1 MKRQF
6 IPDRE
11 IVLSK
16 DTDLLN
22 TSTYADNLTNLIQQA
37 PKEQVFTI
45 GLFGSWGSGKS
56 SIIETSK
63 KSLTC
68 SEDVKVKFITY
79 DAWKYAN
86 DSFRRMF
93 LLRIQQELK
102 QGQTEVM
109 QRFYQSESAETEPK
123 TYVSTNYLGIL
134 CLALLALLIII
145 NCLPIS
151 FEMKVPIFT
160 GLSLL
165 GVLIT
170 IFGGI
175 FQKLKIQINKPIVF
189 APEQF
194 EGCFRDMISK
204 ALKKRN
210 IVNNTYTKI
219 VDYVEVGECS
229 ITNLDQLVLVIDN
242 IDRCSSSQAYNLLT
256 DIKTFLCDEK
266 FNLVFVIPVD
276 DEALRKHIL
285 NFTHSENTDECARDK
300 EEFLRKFFNV
310 TLRIKPHQPT
320 EMYEFAQKL
329 NTKYALGF
337 SSATINI
344 ASKEYAKNP
353 RRVIQLFNN
362 LSAELA
368 NYDDVFAS
376 KYEALI
382 CKILIIR
389 EEYNDFYQKLLKDYT
404 LLSKTD
410 FSDKE
415 LNHELIRLLSDTRS
429 YTSNYD
435 GHVLSR
441 ILTNSD
447 IQFADI
453 PANIR
458 HFIDAHNAVDITAEL
473 SEWLKTD
480 VSNTEQ
486 FVGYCLYNIEK
497 AIKRQLWDSEFKAYC
512 EFIAEVNSTIKFT
525 KEQNIRFAE
534 KFKPYIEELIPTFSK
549 PTQIVTYAKY
559 LQAQRLSFL
568 LEYVVS
574 YLKTNNDKTNEIW
587 TKYLHECIRQ
597 CNGTTLAD
605 LGDIFTSE
613 YKKGKYDVTTLDKKQ
628 LNALIKEDLL
638 LFLVERWNAIE
649 ESKHIT
655 DFIYIA
661 PNITIGET
669 VCLKVYE
676 KIYSIFGDLRGTT
689 KDYILSRIAVVNS
702 ITENLHINKRHEP
715 VLKLYE
721 LITGQRTIANT
732 NNSYYRQ
739 PDKQVRL
746 LEECVNVDEIN
757 VLARFIATAYKVTQG
772 RINGA
777 DELEILRA
785 KDETVTLSN
794 ILWLKN
800 TCGYPL
806 YRLASHLINYSQ
818 YDNDELMNIYQAHFL
833 EQYNDA
839 PILKE
844 EELNTKLDDMLQFA
858 ISNKDDKMFNWL
870 SNVSSKSNRI
880 KTILIPIISARPI
893 GEIQSLPTELMDL
906 AIDSVN
912 QDNIDSYKQY
922 TDFLRCL
929 AAKGSI
935 QQKQSLVTL
944 IVRMLD
950 EKKEDIQ
957 KIVSII
963 MSYKQL
969 DKNQCDRIVSTLKCI
984 VDGDDN
990 DLSIQLCNE
999 AIEHLYS
1006 LNKTSKRKRKS
1017 A

>member
-22 TSTYADNLTNLIQQA
+22 TSIYANNLVCLIKSA
-37 PKEQVFTI
+37 PQGQVFNI

-56 SIIETSK
+56 SIIATAKEQLTSSK
-63 KSLTC
+63 DS
-68 SEDVKVKFITY
+68 KVKFITY

-93 LLRIQQELK
+93 LFEVQKELGFK
-102 QGQTEVM
+102 RTPLMEK
-109 QRFYQSESAETEPK
+109 FYQNSNQDVDVKNQISPLKVFLIATAIVIGVLL
-123 TYVSTNYLGIL
+123 VSLLNIKIEYKISIYSLVALFSVLMGIL
-134 CLALLALLIII
+134 TGCFNQLKVA
-145 NCLPIS
+145 IS
-151 FEMKVPIFT
+151 
-160 GLSLL
+160 
-165 GVLIT
+165 
-170 IFGGI
+170 
-175 FQKLKIQINKPIVF
+175 KPFMF

-194 EGCFRDMISK
+194 EQCFQEMMEE
-204 ALKKRN
+204 ALKPN
-210 IVNNTYTKI
+210 IIQRAFQFITRTPDCISHKQI
-219 VDYVEVGECS
+219 V
-229 ITNLDQLVLVIDN
+229 IVIDN
-242 IDRCSSSQAYNLLT
+242 IDRCNSEQSYNLLT
-256 DIKTFLCDEK
+256 DIKTFLCDER
-266 FNLVFVIPVD
+266 FNIVFVIPVD

-285 NFTHSENTDECARDK
+285 NTSHNNNTDECARDK

-329 NTKYALGF
+329 NTKYALDF
-337 SSATINI
+337 NSATINI

-368 NYDDVFAS
+368 NYDDEFAS
-376 KYEALI
+376 KYETLI

-389 EEYNDFYQKLLKDYT
+389 EEYNDFYQELLKDYT

-410 FSDKE
+410 FSDKK
-415 LNHELIRLLSDTRS
+415 LNPELIRLLSDTRS

-447 IQFADI
+447 VQFANI
-453 PANIR
+453 PANIK
-458 HFIDAHNAVDITAEL
+458 HFIDAHNAVDITEEL

-480 VSNTEQ
+480 VSNAEQ

-512 EFIAEVNSTIKFT
+512 EFIAEVNSTIKLT

-574 YLKTNNDKTNEIW
+574 YLKTNKDKTNEIW

-638 LFLVERWNAIE
+638 LFLVERWNGIE

-661 PNITIGET
+661 QNITIGET

-689 KDYILSRIAVVNS
+689 KDSILSRIAVVNS

-721 LITGQRTIANT
+721 LITGQRTVSNT
-732 NNSYYRQ
+732 SNSYYRQ
-739 PDKQVRL
+739 QDKLVRL
-746 LEECVNVDEIN
+746 LDECVDIGDIDIM
-757 VLARFIATAYKVTQG
+757 ARFIVTTYKVTQG

-800 TCGYPL
+800 TYGYPL
-806 YRLASHLINYSQ
+806 YRLASHVIKYSL
-818 YDNDELMNIYQAHFL
+818 YDNDELMAVYRSHFL
-833 EQYNDA
+833 DQYNDA

-844 EELNTKLDDMLQFA
+844 EELKIKLGDMLQYA
-858 ISNKDDKMFNWL
+858 IQTKSDRMFNWL
-870 SNVSSKSNRI
+870 SDISSKDNRI
-880 KTILIPIISARPI
+880 KTILVPIISDRPI
-893 GEIQSLPTELMDL
+893 GEIQSLPKGLMDL
-906 AIDSVN
+906 AINSVDQN
-912 QDNIDSYKQY
+912 NIDSYRKY

-929 AAKGSI
+929 AANGSMA
-935 QQKQSLVTL
+935 QKQFLAKL
-944 IVRMLD
+944 IVKMLND
-950 EKKEDIQ
+950 KDDIQ
-957 KIVSII
+957 KVVSII
-963 MSYKQL
+963 KSYKQL
-969 DKNQCDRIVSTLKCI
+969 TKTYCDLIESTLRCI
-984 VDGDDN
+984 LDDTS
-990 DLSIQLCNE
+990 DSSTIQLCND
-999 AIEHLYS
+999 AIEHLSS
-1006 LNKTSKRKRKS
+1006 LNQTSKRKLKS

>member
-1 MKRQF
+1 M
-6 IPDRE
+6 
-11 IVLSK
+11 
-16 DTDLLN
+16 
-22 TSTYADNLTNLIQQA
+22 
-37 PKEQVFTI
+37 
-45 GLFGSWGSGKS
+45 
-56 SIIETSK
+56 
-63 KSLTC
+63 
-68 SEDVKVKFITY
+68 
-79 DAWKYAN
+79 
-86 DSFRRMF
+86 
-93 LLRIQQELK
+93 
-102 QGQTEVM
+102 
-109 QRFYQSESAETEPK
+109 
-123 TYVSTNYLGIL
+123 
-134 CLALLALLIII
+134 
-145 NCLPIS
+145 
-151 FEMKVPIFT
+151 
-160 GLSLL
+160 
-165 GVLIT
+165 
-170 IFGGI
+170 
-175 FQKLKIQINKPIVF
+175 
-189 APEQF
+189 
-194 EGCFRDMISK
+194 
-204 ALKKRN
+204 
-210 IVNNTYTKI
+210 
-219 VDYVEVGECS
+219 
-229 ITNLDQLVLVIDN
+229 
-242 IDRCSSSQAYNLLT
+242 
-256 DIKTFLCDEK
+256 
-266 FNLVFVIPVD
+266 
-276 DEALRKHIL
+276 
-285 NFTHSENTDECARDK
+285 
-300 EEFLRKFFNV
+300 
-310 TLRIKPHQPT
+310 
-320 EMYEFAQKL
+320 
-329 NTKYALGF
+329 
-337 SSATINI
+337 
-344 ASKEYAKNP
+344 
-353 RRVIQLFNN
+353 
-362 LSAELA
+362 
-368 NYDDVFAS
+368 
-376 KYEALI
+376 
-382 CKILIIR
+382 
-389 EEYNDFYQKLLKDYT
+389 
-404 LLSKTD
+404 
-410 FSDKE
+410 
-415 LNHELIRLLSDTRS
+415 
-429 YTSNYD
+429 
-435 GHVLSR
+435 
-441 ILTNSD
+441 
-447 IQFADI
+447 
-453 PANIR
+453 
-458 HFIDAHNAVDITAEL
+458 
-473 SEWLKTD
+473 
-480 VSNTEQ
+480 
-486 FVGYCLYNIEK
+486 
-497 AIKRQLWDSEFKAYC
+497 
-512 EFIAEVNSTIKFT
+512 
-525 KEQNIRFAE
+525 
-534 KFKPYIEELIPTFSK
+534 
-549 PTQIVTYAKY
+549 
-559 LQAQRLSFL
+559 
-568 LEYVVS
+568 
-574 YLKTNNDKTNEIW
+574 
-587 TKYLHECIRQ
+587 
-597 CNGTTLAD
+597 
-605 LGDIFTSE
+605 GDIFTSE

-655 DFIYIA
+655 DFIYITQ
-661 PNITIGET
+661 NITIGET

-689 KDYILSRIAVVNS
+689 KDSILSRIAVVIS
-702 ITENLHINKRHEP
+702 ITENLHINKRHET

>member
-22 TSTYADNLTNLIQQA
+22 TSIYANNLVDLIKSA
-37 PKEQVFTI
+37 PQGQVFNI

-56 SIIETSK
+56 SIIATAKEQLISSK
-63 KSLTC
+63 DL
-68 SEDVKVKFITY
+68 KVKFVTY

-93 LLRIQQELK
+93 LFEVQKELGFK
-102 QGQTEVM
+102 RTPLMEK
-109 QRFYQSESAETEPK
+109 FYQNSNQDVDVKNQISPLKVWLMVAISIIVLLV
-123 TYVSTNYLGIL
+123 VSLLNIEIEYKISIYSIFALLSVLIGIL
-134 CLALLALLIII
+134 TGCFNQLKVA
-145 NCLPIS
+145 IS
-151 FEMKVPIFT
+151 
-160 GLSLL
+160 
-165 GVLIT
+165 
-170 IFGGI
+170 
-175 FQKLKIQINKPIVF
+175 KPFMF

-194 EGCFRDMISK
+194 EQCFQEMMEE
-204 ALKKRN
+204 ALKPNIIQRAFQFITRN
-210 IVNNTYTKI
+210 PDCISHKKI
-219 VDYVEVGECS
+219 V
-229 ITNLDQLVLVIDN
+229 IVIDN
-242 IDRCSSSQAYNLLT
+242 IDRCNSEQSYNLLT
-256 DIKTFLCDEK
+256 DIKTFLCDER
-266 FNLVFVIPVD
+266 FNIVFVIPVD

-285 NFTHSENTDECARDK
+285 NTSHNNSTDECARDK

-337 SSATINI
+337 NSATINI

-368 NYDDVFAS
+368 NYDDAFAS
-376 KYEALI
+376 KYETLI
-382 CKILIIR
+382 CKMLIIR

-415 LNHELIRLLSDTRS
+415 LNHELIRLLSDIRS

-497 AIKRQLWDSEFKAYC
+497 TIKRQLWDSEFKAYC

-525 KEQNIRFAE
+525 KEQNIRLSE
-534 KFKPYIEELIPTFSK
+534 KIKPYIEKLIPTFSN
-549 PTQIVTYAKY
+549 PTQIVAYANY
-559 LQAQRLSFL
+559 LQTQQLPYL
-568 LEYVVS
+568 LGLIVS
-574 YLKTNNDKTNEIW
+574 YLKNNKEKTDDVW
-587 TKYLHECIRQ
+587 AKYFRECVNQ
-597 CNGTTLAD
+597 CNKMTLSE
-605 LGDIFTSE
+605 LGDIFTNE
-613 YKKGKYDVTTLDKKQ
+613 YKKNKFDITALNTNQ
-628 LNALIKEDLL
+628 LIALIKDDLL
-638 LFLVERWNAIE
+638 IYIVERWSAID

-661 PNITIGET
+661 QNITIGEA
-669 VCLKVYE
+669 VCIKVYE
-676 KIYSIFGDLRGTT
+676 KISSILGDLRGAS
-689 KDYILSRIAVVNS
+689 KDDLLKKIA
-702 ITENLHINKRHEP
+702 IINKIAEP
-715 VLKLYE
+715 MIVSGVFEPIVSLYN
-721 LITGQRTIANT
+721 LITGTRAMTNT
-732 NNSYYRQ
+732 SASPYNRQ
-739 PDKQVRL
+739 TAKQVRL
-746 LEECVNVDEIN
+746 LDECVNIDEIN
-757 VLARFIATAYKVTQG
+757 VLARFITTTYKVTQG

-777 DELEILRA
+777 DELEILRT
-785 KDETVTLSN
+785 KDESVILSN

-800 TCGYPL
+800 TYGYPL
-806 YRLASHLINYSQ
+806 YRLASHVIKYSL
-818 YDNDELMNIYQAHFL
+818 YDNDELMAVYRSHFL
-833 EQYNDA
+833 DQYNDA

-844 EELNTKLDDMLQFA
+844 EELKIKLGDMLQYA
-858 ISNKDDKMFNWL
+858 IQTKSDRMFNWL
-870 SNVSSKSNRI
+870 SDISSKDNRI
-880 KTILIPIISARPI
+880 KTILVPIISDRPI
-893 GEIQSLPTELMDL
+893 GEIQSLPKDLMDL
-906 AIDSVN
+906 AINSVDQN
-912 QDNIDSYKQY
+912 NIESYRKY

-929 AAKGSI
+929 ATSGSTA
-935 QQKQSLVTL
+935 QKQYLVKL
-944 IVRMLD
+944 IVKMLD
-950 EKKEDIQ
+950 EKDDIQ
-957 KIVSII
+957 KVILII
-963 MSYKQL
+963 KSYKQL
-969 DKNQCDRIVSTLKCI
+969 AKPYCDRIESTLRCI
-984 VDGDDN
+984 LDDTS
-990 DLSIQLCNE
+990 DSSTIQLCND
-999 AIEHLYS
+999 AIEHLSS
-1006 LNKTSKRKRKS
+1006 LNQTSKRKRKS

>member
-16 DTDLLN
+16 DKDLLN
-22 TSTYADNLTNLIQQA
+22 TSIYANNLVDLIKSA
-37 PKEQVFTI
+37 PQGQVFNI

-56 SIIETSK
+56 SIIATAKEQLTSSK
-63 KSLTC
+63 DSQ
-68 SEDVKVKFITY
+68 VKFITY

-93 LLRIQQELK
+93 LFEVQKELGFK
-102 QGQTEVM
+102 RTPLMEK
-109 QRFYQSESAETEPK
+109 FYQNSNQDVDVKNQISPLKVFLIASAIVIGVLL
-123 TYVSTNYLGIL
+123 VSLLNIKIEYKISIYSLVALFSVLMGIL
-134 CLALLALLIII
+134 TGCFNQLKVA
-145 NCLPIS
+145 IS
-151 FEMKVPIFT
+151 
-160 GLSLL
+160 
-165 GVLIT
+165 
-170 IFGGI
+170 
-175 FQKLKIQINKPIVF
+175 KPFMF

-194 EGCFRDMISK
+194 EQCFQEMMEE
-204 ALKKRN
+204 ALKPN
-210 IVNNTYTKI
+210 IIQRAFQFITRTPDCISHKQI
-219 VDYVEVGECS
+219 V
-229 ITNLDQLVLVIDN
+229 IVIDN
-242 IDRCSSSQAYNLLT
+242 IDRCNSEQSYNLLT
-256 DIKTFLCDEK
+256 DIKTFLCDER
-266 FNLVFVIPVD
+266 FNIVFVIPVD

-285 NFTHSENTDECARDK
+285 HTSHNNNTDECARDK

-329 NTKYALGF
+329 NTKYALDF
-337 SSATINI
+337 NSATINI

-368 NYDDVFAS
+368 NYDDEFAS
-376 KYEALI
+376 KYETLI

-389 EEYNDFYQKLLKDYT
+389 EEYNDFYQELLKDYT

-410 FSDKE
+410 FSDKKRDP
-415 LNHELIRLLSDTRS
+415 ELIRLLSDTRS

-480 VSNTEQ
+480 VSNIEQ

-512 EFIAEVNSTIKFT
+512 EFIAEINSTIRFT
-525 KEQNIRFAE
+525 KEQDIRFAE
-534 KFKPYIEELIPTFSK
+534 KFKPYIEKLIPTFSN
-549 PTQIVTYAKY
+549 PAQIVAYANY
-559 LQAQRLSFL
+559 LQTQQLPYL
-568 LEYVVS
+568 LGLIVS
-574 YLKTNNDKTNEIW
+574 YLNNNKEKTDDVW
-587 TKYLHECIRQ
+587 AKYFRECVNQ
-597 CNGTTLAD
+597 CNKMTLSE
-605 LGDIFTSE
+605 LGDIFTNE
-613 YKKGKYDVTTLDKKQ
+613 YKKNKFDITALNTNQ
-628 LNALIKEDLL
+628 LIALIKDDLL
-638 LFLVERWNAIE
+638 IYIVERWNAID

-661 PNITIGET
+661 QNITIGEA
-669 VCLKVYE
+669 VCIKAYE
-676 KIYSIFGDLRGTT
+676 KMLSILGDLRGNA
-689 KDYILSRIAVVNS
+689 KDDLLCKIAIINK
-702 ITENLHINKRHEP
+702 ITEPMIVSGASEP
-715 VLKLYE
+715 VKSLYN
-721 LITGQRTIANT
+721 LITGLRAMTNTSANPY
-732 NNSYYRQ
+732 NRQ
-739 PDKQVRL
+739 TTKQVRL

>member
-16 DTDLLN
+16 DADLLN
-22 TSTYADNLTNLIQQA
+22 TSIYANNLVDLIKSA
-37 PKEQVFTI
+37 PQGQVFNI

-56 SIIETSK
+56 SIIATAKEQLTSSK
-63 KSLTC
+63 DSQ
-68 SEDVKVKFITY
+68 VKFITY

-93 LLRIQQELK
+93 LFEVQKELGFK
-102 QGQTEVM
+102 RTPLMEK
-109 QRFYQSESAETEPK
+109 FYQNSNQDVDVKNQISPLKVWLMVA
-123 TYVSTNYLGIL
+123 VSIVVVLVVSLLNIEIEYKISIYS
-134 CLALLALLIII
+134 LLALL
-145 NCLPIS
+145 S
-151 FEMKVPIFT
+151 
-160 GLSLL
+160 
-165 GVLIT
+165 VLI
-170 IFGGI
+170 GI
-175 FQKLKIQINKPIVF
+175 LTGCFNQLKVAISKPFMF

-194 EGCFRDMISK
+194 EQCFQEMMEE
-204 ALKKRN
+204 ALKPNIIQRAFQFITRN
-210 IVNNTYTKI
+210 PNCISHKQIVI
-219 VDYVEVGECS
+219 
-229 ITNLDQLVLVIDN
+229 VIDN
-242 IDRCSSSQAYNLLT
+242 IDRCNNEQSYNLLT
-256 DIKTFLCDEK
+256 DIKTFLCDER
-266 FNLVFVIPVD
+266 FNIVFVIPVD

-285 NFTHSENTDECARDK
+285 NTSHNNSIDECARDK

-329 NTKYALGF
+329 NTKYSLGF
-337 SSATINI
+337 NSATINI

-368 NYDDVFAS
+368 NYDDAFAS
-376 KYEALI
+376 KYETLI

-389 EEYNDFYQKLLKDYT
+389 EEYNDFYQELLKDYT

-410 FSDKE
+410 ISDKK
-415 LNHELIRLLSDTRS
+415 LNPELIRLLSDTRS

-512 EFIAEVNSTIKFT
+512 EFIAEINSTIRFT
-525 KEQNIRFAE
+525 KEQDIRFAE
-534 KFKPYIEELIPTFSK
+534 KFKPYIEKLIPTFSN
-549 PTQIVTYAKY
+549 PAQIVAYANY
-559 LQAQRLSFL
+559 LQTQQLPYL
-568 LEYVVS
+568 LGLIVS
-574 YLKTNNDKTNEIW
+574 YLKNNKEKTDDVW
-587 TKYLHECIRQ
+587 AKYFRECVNQ
-597 CNGTTLAD
+597 CNKMTLSE
-605 LGDIFTSE
+605 LGDIFTNE
-613 YKKGKYDVTTLDKKQ
+613 YKKNKFDITALNTNQ
-628 LNALIKEDLL
+628 LIALIKDDLL
-638 LFLVERWNAIE
+638 IYIVERWSAID

-661 PNITIGET
+661 QNITIGEA
-669 VCLKVYE
+669 VCIKAYE
-676 KIYSIFGDLRGTT
+676 KMLSILGDLRGNA
-689 KDYILSRIAVVNS
+689 KDDLLCKIAIINK
-702 ITENLHINKRHEP
+702 ITEPMIVSGAFEP
-715 VLKLYE
+715 VKSLYN
-721 LITGQRTIANT
+721 LITGLRAMTNTSANPY
-732 NNSYYRQ
+732 NRQ
-739 PDKQVRL
+739 ATKQVRL

-844 EELNTKLDDMLQFA
+844 EELKIKLDDMLQFA

>member
-1 MKRQF
+1 MIVSLFLLWMMEEALKPNIIQRAFQF
-6 IPDRE
+6 ITRNPDCISHKQ
-11 IVLSK
+11 IV
-16 DTDLLN
+16 
-22 TSTYADNLTNLIQQA
+22 I
-37 PKEQVFTI
+37 
-45 GLFGSWGSGKS
+45 
-56 SIIETSK
+56 
-63 KSLTC
+63 
-68 SEDVKVKFITY
+68 
-79 DAWKYAN
+79 
-86 DSFRRMF
+86 
-93 LLRIQQELK
+93 
-102 QGQTEVM
+102 
-109 QRFYQSESAETEPK
+109 
-123 TYVSTNYLGIL
+123 
-134 CLALLALLIII
+134 
-145 NCLPIS
+145 
-151 FEMKVPIFT
+151 
-160 GLSLL
+160 
-165 GVLIT
+165 
-170 IFGGI
+170 
-175 FQKLKIQINKPIVF
+175 
-189 APEQF
+189 
-194 EGCFRDMISK
+194 
-204 ALKKRN
+204 
-210 IVNNTYTKI
+210 
-219 VDYVEVGECS
+219 
-229 ITNLDQLVLVIDN
+229 VIDN
-242 IDRCSSSQAYNLLT
+242 IDRCNSEQSYNLLT
-256 DIKTFLCDEK
+256 DIKTFLCDER
-266 FNLVFVIPVD
+266 FNIVFVIPVD

-285 NFTHSENTDECARDK
+285 HTSHNNNTDECARDK

-329 NTKYALGF
+329 NTKYALDF
-337 SSATINI
+337 NSATINI

-368 NYDDVFAS
+368 NYDDEFAS
-376 KYEALI
+376 EYETLI

-389 EEYNDFYQKLLKDYT
+389 EEYNDFYQELLKDYT

-410 FSDKE
+410 FSDKKRDP
-415 LNHELIRLLSDTRS
+415 ELIRLLSDTRS

-435 GHVLSR
+435 GHILSR

-486 FVGYCLYNIEK
+486 FVGCCLYNIEK

-574 YLKTNNDKTNEIW
+574 YLKTNKDKTNEIW

-661 PNITIGET
+661 QNITIGET

-689 KDYILSRIAVVNS
+689 KDSILSRIAVVNS

-746 LEECVNVDEIN
+746 LDECVDVGDIDIM
-757 VLARFIATAYKVTQG
+757 ARFITIIYKVTQG

-870 SNVSSKSNRI
+870 NDISSRDNRI

-893 GEIQSLPTELMDL
+893 GEIQSLPKDLMDL
-906 AIDSVN
+906 AINSVDEN
-912 QDNIDSYKQY
+912 NIESYKKF

-929 AAKGSI
+929 AASGSTA
-935 QQKQSLVTL
+935 QKQYLAKL
-944 IVRMLD
+944 IVKMLYD
-950 EKKEDIQ
+950 KDDIQ
-957 KIVSII
+957 KVASII
-963 MSYKQL
+963 KSYKQL
-969 DKNQCDRIVSTLKCI
+969 TKTYCDLIESTLRCI
-984 VDGDDN
+984 IDDTS
-990 DLSIQLCNE
+990 DSSTIQLCND
-999 AIEHLYS
+999 AIEHLSS
-1006 LNKTSKRKRKS
+1006 LNQTSKRKRKS

>member
-1 MKRQF
+1 M
-6 IPDRE
+6 
-11 IVLSK
+11 
-16 DTDLLN
+16 
-22 TSTYADNLTNLIQQA
+22 
-37 PKEQVFTI
+37 
-45 GLFGSWGSGKS
+45 
-56 SIIETSK
+56 
-63 KSLTC
+63 
-68 SEDVKVKFITY
+68 
-79 DAWKYAN
+79 
-86 DSFRRMF
+86 
-93 LLRIQQELK
+93 
-102 QGQTEVM
+102 
-109 QRFYQSESAETEPK
+109 
-123 TYVSTNYLGIL
+123 
-134 CLALLALLIII
+134 LALLIFI

-219 VDYVEVGECS
+219 IDYVEVGECS

-525 KEQNIRFAE
+525 IEQNIRFAE
-534 KFKPYIEELIPTFSK
+534 KLKPYIEELIPTFSK
-549 PTQIVTYAKY
+549 PAQIVAYANY
-559 LQAQRLSFL
+559 LQTQQLPYL
-568 LEYVVS
+568 LGLIVS
-574 YLKTNNDKTNEIW
+574 YLKNNKEKTDDVW
-587 TKYLHECIRQ
+587 AKYFRECVNQ
-597 CNGTTLAD
+597 CNKMTLSE
-605 LGDIFTSE
+605 LGDIFTNE
-613 YKKGKYDVTTLDKKQ
+613 YKKNKFDITALNTNQ
-628 LNALIKEDLL
+628 LIALIKDELL
-638 LFLVERWNAIE
+638 IYIVERWNAID

-661 PNITIGET
+661 QNITIGEA
-669 VCLKVYE
+669 VCIKVYE
-676 KIYSIFGDLRGTT
+676 KISSILGDLRGAS
-689 KDYILSRIAVVNS
+689 KDDLLKKIA
-702 ITENLHINKRHEP
+702 IINQIAEP
-715 VLKLYE
+715 MIVSGAFEPIVSLYN
-721 LITGQRTIANT
+721 LITGTRAMTNT
-732 NNSYYRQ
+732 SASPYNRQ
-739 PDKQVRL
+739 TAKQVRL
-746 LEECVNVDEIN
+746 LDECVNIDEIN
-757 VLARFIATAYKVTQG
+757 VLARFITTTYKVTQG

-777 DELEILRA
+777 DELEILRT
-785 KDETVTLSN
+785 KDESVILSN

-800 TCGYPL
+800 TYGYPL
-806 YRLASHLINYSQ
+806 YRLASHVIKYSL
-818 YDNDELMNIYQAHFL
+818 YDNDELMAVYRSHFL
-833 EQYNDA
+833 DQYNDA

-844 EELNTKLDDMLQFA
+844 EELKIKLGDMLQYA
-858 ISNKDDKMFNWL
+858 IQTKSDRMFNWL
-870 SNVSSKSNRI
+870 SDISSKDNRI
-880 KTILIPIISARPI
+880 KTILVPIISDRPI
-893 GEIQSLPTELMDL
+893 GEIQSLPKDLMDL
-906 AIDSVN
+906 AITSVDQN
-912 QDNIDSYKQY
+912 NIDSYRKY

-929 AAKGSI
+929 AVNGSMA
-935 QQKQSLVTL
+935 QKQFLAKL
-944 IVRMLD
+944 IVKMLND
-950 EKKEDIQ
+950 KDDIQ
-957 KIVSII
+957 KVVSII
-963 MSYKQL
+963 KSYKQL
-969 DKNQCDRIVSTLKCI
+969 TKTYCDLIESTLRCI
-984 VDGDDN
+984 LDDTS
-990 DLSIQLCNE
+990 DSSTIQLCND
-999 AIEHLYS
+999 AIEHLSS
-1006 LNKTSKRKRKS
+1006 LNRTSKQKRKS

>member
-16 DTDLLN
+16 DADLLN
-22 TSTYADNLTNLIQQA
+22 TSIYANNLVDLIKSA
-37 PKEQVFTI
+37 PQGQVFNI

-56 SIIETSK
+56 SIIATAKEQLTSSK
-63 KSLTC
+63 DSQ
-68 SEDVKVKFITY
+68 VKFITY

-93 LLRIQQELK
+93 LFEVQKELGFK
-102 QGQTEVM
+102 RTPLMEK
-109 QRFYQSESAETEPK
+109 FYQNSNQDVDVKNQISPLKVWLMVA
-123 TYVSTNYLGIL
+123 VSIVVVLVVSLLNIEIEYKISIYS
-134 CLALLALLIII
+134 LLALL
-145 NCLPIS
+145 S
-151 FEMKVPIFT
+151 
-160 GLSLL
+160 
-165 GVLIT
+165 VLI
-170 IFGGI
+170 GI
-175 FQKLKIQINKPIVF
+175 LTGCFNQLKVAISKPFMF

-194 EGCFRDMISK
+194 EQCFQEMMEE
-204 ALKKRN
+204 ALKPNIIQRAFQFITRN
-210 IVNNTYTKI
+210 PNCISHKQIVI
-219 VDYVEVGECS
+219 
-229 ITNLDQLVLVIDN
+229 VIDN
-242 IDRCSSSQAYNLLT
+242 IDRCNNEQSYNLLT
-256 DIKTFLCDEK
+256 DIKTFLCDER
-266 FNLVFVIPVD
+266 FNIVFVIPVD

-285 NFTHSENTDECARDK
+285 NTSHNNSIDECARDK

-329 NTKYALGF
+329 NTKYSLGF
-337 SSATINI
+337 NSATINI

-368 NYDDVFAS
+368 NYDDAFAS
-376 KYEALI
+376 KYETLI

-389 EEYNDFYQKLLKDYT
+389 EEYNDFYQELLKDYT

-410 FSDKE
+410 ISDKK
-415 LNHELIRLLSDTRS
+415 LNPELIRLLSDTRS

-512 EFIAEVNSTIKFT
+512 EFIAEINSTIRFT
-525 KEQNIRFAE
+525 KEQDIRFAE
-534 KFKPYIEELIPTFSK
+534 KFKPYIEKLIPAFSN
-549 PTQIVTYAKY
+549 PAQIVAYANY
-559 LQAQRLSFL
+559 LQTQQLPYL
-568 LEYVVS
+568 LGLIVS
-574 YLKTNNDKTNEIW
+574 YLKNNKEKTDDVW
-587 TKYLHECIRQ
+587 AKYFRECVNQ
-597 CNGTTLAD
+597 CNKMTLSE
-605 LGDIFTSE
+605 LGDIFTNE
-613 YKKGKYDVTTLDKKQ
+613 YKKNKFDITALNTNQ
-628 LNALIKEDLL
+628 LIALIKDDLL
-638 LFLVERWNAIE
+638 IYIVERWSAID

-661 PNITIGET
+661 QNITIGEA
-669 VCLKVYE
+669 VCIKAYE
-676 KIYSIFGDLRGTT
+676 KMLSILGDLRGNA
-689 KDYILSRIAVVNS
+689 KDDLLCKIAIINK
-702 ITENLHINKRHEP
+702 ITEPMIVSGAFEP
-715 VLKLYE
+715 VKSLYN
-721 LITGQRTIANT
+721 LITGLRAMTNTSANPY
-732 NNSYYRQ
+732 NRQ
-739 PDKQVRL
+739 ATKQVRL

-844 EELNTKLDDMLQFA
+844 EELKIKLDDMLQFA

>member
-22 TSTYADNLTNLIQQA
+22 TSIYANNLVDLIKSA
-37 PKEQVFTI
+37 PLGQVFNI

-56 SIIETSK
+56 SIIATAKEQLISSK
-63 KSLTC
+63 DS
-68 SEDVKVKFITY
+68 KVKFITY

-93 LLRIQQELK
+93 LFEVQKELGFK
-102 QGQTEVM
+102 RTPLMEK
-109 QRFYQSESAETEPK
+109 FYQNINQDVDVKNQISSLKVFLFIAALVIGVIVVGLSGFEIETK
-123 TYVSTNYLGIL
+123 ISIYSLVALFSVLMGIL
-134 CLALLALLIII
+134 TGCFNQLKVA
-145 NCLPIS
+145 IS
-151 FEMKVPIFT
+151 
-160 GLSLL
+160 
-165 GVLIT
+165 
-170 IFGGI
+170 
-175 FQKLKIQINKPIVF
+175 KPFMF

-194 EGCFRDMISK
+194 EQCFQEMMEE
-204 ALKKRN
+204 ALKPNIIQRAFQFITRN
-210 IVNNTYTKI
+210 PDCISHKQIVI
-219 VDYVEVGECS
+219 
-229 ITNLDQLVLVIDN
+229 VIDN
-242 IDRCSSSQAYNLLT
+242 IDRCNSEQSYNLLT
-256 DIKTFLCDEK
+256 DIKTFLCDER
-266 FNLVFVIPVD
+266 FNIVFVIPVD

-285 NFTHSENTDECARDK
+285 NTSHNNNTDECARDK

-329 NTKYALGF
+329 NTKYALDF
-337 SSATINI
+337 NSATINI

-368 NYDDVFAS
+368 NYDDEFAS
-376 KYEALI
+376 KYETLI

-389 EEYNDFYQKLLKDYT
+389 EEYNDFYQELLKDYT

-410 FSDKE
+410 FSDKK
-415 LNHELIRLLSDTRS
+415 LNPELIRLLSDTRS

-447 IQFADI
+447 VQFADI
-453 PANIR
+453 PVNIK

-534 KFKPYIEELIPTFSK
+534 KFKPYIKKLIPTFSN
-549 PTQIVTYAKY
+549 PAQIVAYANY
-559 LQAQRLSFL
+559 LQTQEL
-568 LEYVVS
+568 LYLLGLVIS
-574 YLKTNNDKTNEIW
+574 YLKNNKEKTDDMW
-587 TKYLHECIRQ
+587 AKYFGECVNQ
-597 CNGTTLAD
+597 CNKMTLSE

-613 YKKGKYDVTTLDKKQ
+613 YKKNKFDITALNTNQ
-628 LNALIKEDLL
+628 LIALIKDELL
-638 LFLVERWNAIE
+638 IYIVERWNAID

-661 PNITIGET
+661 QNITIGEA
-669 VCLKVYE
+669 VCIKAYE
-676 KIYSIFGDLRGTT
+676 KMLSILGDLRGNA
-689 KDYILSRIAVVNS
+689 KDDLLCKIAIINK
-702 ITENLHINKRHEP
+702 ITEPMIVSGAFEP
-715 VLKLYE
+715 VKSLYN
-721 LITGQRTIANT
+721 LITGLRAMTNTSANPY
-732 NNSYYRQ
+732 NRQ
-739 PDKQVRL
+739 ATKQVRL

-984 VDGDDN
+984 VDGGEN
-990 DLSIQLCNE
+990 DLSIQLYNE

>member
-194 EGCFRDMISK
+194 EGCFRDMIFK

-285 NFTHSENTDECARDK
+285 KFTHSENTDECARDK

-320 EMYEFAQKL
+320 EMYEFAQRL

-512 EFIAEVNSTIKFT
+512 EFIAEINSTIKFT
-525 KEQNIRFAE
+525 KEQDIRFAE
-534 KFKPYIEELIPTFSK
+534 KFKPYIEKLIPTFSN
-549 PTQIVTYAKY
+549 PAQIVAYANY
-559 LQAQRLSFL
+559 LQKQELPYL
-568 LEYVVS
+568 LGLIVS
-574 YLKTNNDKTNEIW
+574 YLKNNKEKTDDVW
-587 TKYLHECIRQ
+587 AKYFRECVNQ
-597 CNGTTLAD
+597 CNKMTLSE
-605 LGDIFTSE
+605 LGDIFTNE
-613 YKKGKYDVTTLDKKQ
+613 YKKNKFDITALNTNQ
-628 LNALIKEDLL
+628 LIALIKDELL
-638 LFLVERWNAIE
+638 IYIVERWSAID

-661 PNITIGET
+661 KNINIGET

-689 KDYILSRIAVVNS
+689 KDSILSRIAVVNS
-702 ITENLHINKRHEP
+702 ITENLYINKKHEP

-721 LITGQRTIANT
+721 LITGQRTISNT

-739 PDKQVRL
+739 QDKQVRL
-746 LEECVNVDEIN
+746 LDECVDVGDIDIM
-757 VLARFIATAYKVTQG
+757 ARFIVTTYKVTQG

-777 DELEILRA
+777 AELEILRA
-785 KDETVTLSN
+785 KDESVTLSN

-800 TCGYPL
+800 TYGYPL
-806 YRLASHLINYSQ
+806 YRLASHVIKYSL
-818 YDNDELMNIYQAHFL
+818 YDNDELMAVYRSHFL
-833 EQYNDA
+833 DQYNDA
-839 PILKE
+839 SILKE
-844 EELNTKLDDMLQFA
+844 EELKIKLSDMLQYA
-858 ISNKDDKMFNWL
+858 IQTMSDRMFNWL
-870 SNVSSKSNRI
+870 SDISSKDNRI
-880 KTILIPIISARPI
+880 KTILVPIISDRPI
-893 GEIQSLPTELMDL
+893 GEIQSLPKGLMDL
-906 AIDSVN
+906 AINSVDQN
-912 QDNIDSYKQY
+912 NIESYRKY

-929 AAKGSI
+929 ATSGSTA
-935 QQKQSLVTL
+935 QKQYLVKL
-944 IVRMLD
+944 IVKMLD
-950 EKKEDIQ
+950 EKDDIQ
-957 KIVSII
+957 KVISII
-963 MSYKQL
+963 KSYKQL
-969 DKNQCDRIVSTLKCI
+969 AKPYCNRIESTLKCI
-984 VDGDDN
+984 IEDTSD
-990 DLSIQLCNE
+990 SSTIQLCND
-999 AIEHLYS
+999 AIEHLSS
-1006 LNKTSKRKRKS
+1006 LNQTSKRKRKS

>member
-22 TSTYADNLTNLIQQA
+22 TSIYANNLVDLIKSA
-37 PKEQVFTI
+37 PQGQVFNI

-56 SIIETSK
+56 SIIATAKEQLISSK
-63 KSLTC
+63 DSQ
-68 SEDVKVKFITY
+68 VKFITY

-93 LLRIQQELK
+93 LF
-102 QGQTEVM
+102 EVQKDLGFKRTPLM
-109 QRFYQSESAETEPK
+109 EKFYQNSNQDVDVKNQISPLKVWLMVA
-123 TYVSTNYLGIL
+123 VSVVVVLVVSLLNIEIEYKISIYS
-134 CLALLALLIII
+134 LLALL
-145 NCLPIS
+145 S
-151 FEMKVPIFT
+151 
-160 GLSLL
+160 
-165 GVLIT
+165 VLI
-170 IFGGI
+170 GI
-175 FQKLKIQINKPIVF
+175 LTGCFNQLKVAISKPFMF

-194 EGCFRDMISK
+194 EQCFQEMMEE
-204 ALKKRN
+204 ALKPNIIKRAFQFITRN
-210 IVNNTYTKI
+210 PDCISHKQIVI
-219 VDYVEVGECS
+219 
-229 ITNLDQLVLVIDN
+229 VIDN
-242 IDRCSSSQAYNLLT
+242 IDRCNSEQSYNLLT
-256 DIKTFLCDEK
+256 DIKTFLCDER
-266 FNLVFVIPVD
+266 FNIVFVIPVD

-285 NFTHSENTDECARDK
+285 HTSHNNNTDECARDK

-329 NTKYALGF
+329 NTKYSLGF
-337 SSATINI
+337 NSATINI

-368 NYDDVFAS
+368 NYDDAFAS
-376 KYEALI
+376 KYETLI

-512 EFIAEVNSTIKFT
+512 EFIAEINSTIRFT
-525 KEQNIRFAE
+525 KEQNIRLSE
-534 KFKPYIEELIPTFSK
+534 KIKPYIEKLIPTFSN
-549 PTQIVTYAKY
+549 PAQIVAYANY
-559 LQAQRLSFL
+559 LQKQGLPFL
-568 LEYVVS
+568 LGLIVS
-574 YLKTNNDKTNEIW
+574 YLKNNKEKTDDMW
-587 TKYLHECIRQ
+587 AKYFRECVNQ
-597 CNGTTLAD
+597 CNKMTLSE
-605 LGDIFTSE
+605 LGDIFTNE
-613 YKKGKYDVTTLDKKQ
+613 YKKNKFDITALNTNQ
-628 LNALIKEDLL
+628 LIALIKDELL
-638 LFLVERWNAIE
+638 IYIVERWNAID
-649 ESKHIT
+649 ESKYIT

-661 PNITIGET
+661 QNITIGEA
-669 VCLKVYE
+669 VCIKAYE
-676 KIYSIFGDLRGTT
+676 KMLSILGDLRGNA
-689 KDYILSRIAVVNS
+689 KDDLLCKIAIINK
-702 ITENLHINKRHEP
+702 ITEPMIVSGAFEP
-715 VLKLYE
+715 VKSLYN
-721 LITGQRTIANT
+721 LITGTRAMTNT
-732 NNSYYRQ
+732 SASPYNRQ
-739 PDKQVRL
+739 TTKQVRL
-746 LEECVNVDEIN
+746 LDECVNTDEIN
-757 VLARFIATAYKVTQG
+757 VLARFITTTYKVTQG

-800 TCGYPL
+800 TYGYPL
-806 YRLASHLINYSQ
+806 YRLASHVIKYSL
-818 YDNDELMNIYQAHFL
+818 YDNDELMAVYRSHFL
-833 EQYNDA
+833 DQYNDA

-844 EELNTKLDDMLQFA
+844 EELKIKLGDMLQYA
-858 ISNKDDKMFNWL
+858 IQTKNDRMFNWL
-870 SNVSSKSNRI
+870 SDISSKDNRI
-880 KTILIPIISARPI
+880 KTILVPIISDRPI
-893 GEIQSLPTELMDL
+893 GEIQSLPKGLMDL
-906 AIDSVN
+906 AINSVDQN
-912 QDNIDSYKQY
+912 NIDSYRKY

-929 AAKGSI
+929 AANGSMA
-935 QQKQSLVTL
+935 QKQYLAKL
-944 IVRMLD
+944 IVKMLND
-950 EKKEDIQ
+950 KDDIQ
-957 KIVSII
+957 KVVSII
-963 MSYKQL
+963 KSYKQL
-969 DKNQCDRIVSTLKCI
+969 TKTYCDLIESTLRCI
-984 VDGDDN
+984 LDDTS
-990 DLSIQLCNE
+990 DSSTIQLCND
-999 AIEHLYS
+999 AIEHLSS
-1006 LNKTSKRKRKS
+1006 LNQTSKRKLKS

>member
-22 TSTYADNLTNLIQQA
+22 TSIYANNLVDLIKSA
-37 PKEQVFTI
+37 PQGQVFNI

-56 SIIETSK
+56 SIIATAKKQLISSK
-63 KSLTC
+63 DL
-68 SEDVKVKFITY
+68 KVKFITY

-93 LLRIQQELK
+93 LFEVQKELGFK
-102 QGQTEVM
+102 RTPLMEK
-109 QRFYQSESAETEPK
+109 FYQNSNQDVDVKNQISPLKVFLIATAIVIGVLL
-123 TYVSTNYLGIL
+123 VSLLNIKIEYKISIYSLVALFSVLMGIL
-134 CLALLALLIII
+134 TGCFNQLKVA
-145 NCLPIS
+145 IS
-151 FEMKVPIFT
+151 
-160 GLSLL
+160 
-165 GVLIT
+165 
-170 IFGGI
+170 
-175 FQKLKIQINKPIVF
+175 KPFMF

-194 EGCFRDMISK
+194 EQCFQEMMEE
-204 ALKKRN
+204 ALKPNIIQRAFQFITRN
-210 IVNNTYTKI
+210 PDCISHKKI
-219 VDYVEVGECS
+219 V
-229 ITNLDQLVLVIDN
+229 IVIDN
-242 IDRCSSSQAYNLLT
+242 IDRCNSEQSYNLLT
-256 DIKTFLCDEK
+256 DIKTFLCDER
-266 FNLVFVIPVD
+266 FNIVFVIPVD

-285 NFTHSENTDECARDK
+285 NTSHNNNTDECARDK

-329 NTKYALGF
+329 NTKYALDF
-337 SSATINI
+337 NSATINI

-368 NYDDVFAS
+368 NYDDEFAS
-376 KYEALI
+376 KYETLI

-389 EEYNDFYQKLLKDYT
+389 EEYNDFYQELLKDYT

-410 FSDKE
+410 FSDKK
-415 LNHELIRLLSDTRS
+415 LNPELIRLLSDTRS

-447 IQFADI
+447 VQFADI
-453 PANIR
+453 PANIK
-458 HFIDAHNAVDITAEL
+458 HFIDAHNAVDITEEL

-480 VSNTEQ
+480 VSNAEQ

-512 EFIAEVNSTIKFT
+512 EFIAEINSTIRFT
-525 KEQNIRFAE
+525 KEQDIRFAE
-534 KFKPYIEELIPTFSK
+534 KFKPYIEKLIPTFSN
-549 PTQIVTYAKY
+549 PAQIVAYANY
-559 LQAQRLSFL
+559 LQTQQLPYL
-568 LEYVVS
+568 LGLIVS
-574 YLKTNNDKTNEIW
+574 YLKNNKEKTDDVW
-587 TKYLHECIRQ
+587 AKYFRECVNQ
-597 CNGTTLAD
+597 CNKMTLSE
-605 LGDIFTSE
+605 LGDIFTNE
-613 YKKGKYDVTTLDKKQ
+613 YKKNKFDITALNTNQ
-628 LNALIKEDLL
+628 LIALIKDDLL
-638 LFLVERWNAIE
+638 IYIVERWNAID

-661 PNITIGET
+661 QNVTIGET

-676 KIYSIFGDLRGTT
+676 KIYSIFGDLRGTI
-689 KDYILSRIAVVNS
+689 KDSILSRIAVVNS
-702 ITENLHINKRHEP
+702 ITENLYINKRHEP

-721 LITGQRTIANT
+721 LITGQRTVSNT

-739 PDKQVRL
+739 QDKQVRL
-746 LEECVNVDEIN
+746 LDECVDVGDIDIM
-757 VLARFIATAYKVTQG
+757 ARFIVTTYKVTQG

>member
-22 TSTYADNLTNLIQQA
+22 TSIYANNLVDLIKSA
-37 PKEQVFTI
+37 PQGQVFNI

-56 SIIETSK
+56 SIIATAKKQLISSK
-63 KSLTC
+63 DL
-68 SEDVKVKFITY
+68 KVKFITY

-93 LLRIQQELK
+93 LFEVQKELGFK
-102 QGQTEVM
+102 RTPLMEK
-109 QRFYQSESAETEPK
+109 FYQNSNQDVDVKNQISPLKVFLIATAIVIGVLL
-123 TYVSTNYLGIL
+123 VSLLNIKIEYKISIYSLVALFSVLMGIL
-134 CLALLALLIII
+134 TGCFNQLKVA
-145 NCLPIS
+145 IS
-151 FEMKVPIFT
+151 
-160 GLSLL
+160 
-165 GVLIT
+165 
-170 IFGGI
+170 
-175 FQKLKIQINKPIVF
+175 KPFMF

-194 EGCFRDMISK
+194 EQCFQEMMEE
-204 ALKKRN
+204 ALKPNIIQRAFQFITRN
-210 IVNNTYTKI
+210 PDCISRKKI
-219 VDYVEVGECS
+219 V
-229 ITNLDQLVLVIDN
+229 IVIDN
-242 IDRCSSSQAYNLLT
+242 IDRCNSEQSYNLLT
-256 DIKTFLCDEK
+256 DIKTFLCDER
-266 FNLVFVIPVD
+266 FNIVFVIPVD

-285 NFTHSENTDECARDK
+285 NTSHNNNTDECARDK

-329 NTKYALGF
+329 NTKYALDF
-337 SSATINI
+337 NSATINI

-368 NYDDVFAS
+368 NYDDEFAS
-376 KYEALI
+376 KYETLI

-389 EEYNDFYQKLLKDYT
+389 EEYNDFYQELLKDYT

-410 FSDKE
+410 FSDKK
-415 LNHELIRLLSDTRS
+415 LNPELIRLLSDTRS

-447 IQFADI
+447 VQFADI
-453 PANIR
+453 PANIK
-458 HFIDAHNAVDITAEL
+458 HFIDAHNAVDITEEL

-480 VSNTEQ
+480 VSNAEQ

-512 EFIAEVNSTIKFT
+512 EFIAEINSTIRFT
-525 KEQNIRFAE
+525 KEQDIRFAE
-534 KFKPYIEELIPTFSK
+534 KFKPYIEKLIPTFSN
-549 PTQIVTYAKY
+549 PAQIVAYANY
-559 LQAQRLSFL
+559 LQTQQLPYL
-568 LEYVVS
+568 LGLIVS
-574 YLKTNNDKTNEIW
+574 YLKNNKEKTDDVW
-587 TKYLHECIRQ
+587 AKYFRECVNQ
-597 CNGTTLAD
+597 CNKMTLSE
-605 LGDIFTSE
+605 LGDIFTNE
-613 YKKGKYDVTTLDKKQ
+613 YKKNKFDITALNTNQ
-628 LNALIKEDLL
+628 LIALIKDDLL
-638 LFLVERWNAIE
+638 IYIVERWNAID

-661 PNITIGET
+661 QNVTIGET

-676 KIYSIFGDLRGTT
+676 KIYSIFGDLRGTI
-689 KDYILSRIAVVNS
+689 KDSILSRIAVVNS
-702 ITENLHINKRHEP
+702 ITENLYINKRHEP

-721 LITGQRTIANT
+721 LITGQRTVSNT

-739 PDKQVRL
+739 QDKQVRL
-746 LEECVNVDEIN
+746 LDECVDVGDIDIM
-757 VLARFIATAYKVTQG
+757 ARFIVTTYKVTQG

>member
-22 TSTYADNLTNLIQQA
+22 TSIYANNLVDLIKSA
-37 PKEQVFTI
+37 PLGQVFNI

-56 SIIETSK
+56 SIIATAKEQLISSK
-63 KSLTC
+63 DL
-68 SEDVKVKFITY
+68 KVKFVTY

-93 LLRIQQELK
+93 LFEVQKELGFK
-102 QGQTEVM
+102 RTPLMEK
-109 QRFYQSESAETEPK
+109 FYQNSNQDVDVKNQISSLKVFLFIAALVIGVIVVGLSGFEIETK
-123 TYVSTNYLGIL
+123 ISIYSLVALFSVLMGIL
-134 CLALLALLIII
+134 TGCFNQLKVA
-145 NCLPIS
+145 IS
-151 FEMKVPIFT
+151 
-160 GLSLL
+160 
-165 GVLIT
+165 
-170 IFGGI
+170 
-175 FQKLKIQINKPIVF
+175 KPFMF

-194 EGCFRDMISK
+194 EQCFQEMMEE
-204 ALKKRN
+204 ALKPNIIQRAFQFITRN
-210 IVNNTYTKI
+210 PDCISHKQIVI
-219 VDYVEVGECS
+219 
-229 ITNLDQLVLVIDN
+229 VIDN
-242 IDRCSSSQAYNLLT
+242 IDRCNSEQSYNLLT
-256 DIKTFLCDEK
+256 DIKTFLCDER
-266 FNLVFVIPVD
+266 FNIVFVIPVD

-285 NFTHSENTDECARDK
+285 HTSHNNNTDECARDK

-329 NTKYALGF
+329 NTKYSLGF
-337 SSATINI
+337 NSATINI

-368 NYDDVFAS
+368 NYDDAFAS
-376 KYEALI
+376 KYETLI

-497 AIKRQLWDSEFKAYC
+497 TIKRQLWDSEFKAYC

-525 KEQNIRFAE
+525 KEQDIRFAE
-534 KFKPYIEELIPTFSK
+534 KFKPYIEKLIPTFSN
-549 PTQIVTYAKY
+549 PALIVAYANY
-559 LQAQRLSFL
+559 LQTQQLPYL
-568 LEYVVS
+568 LGLIVS
-574 YLKTNNDKTNEIW
+574 YLKNNKEKTDDVW
-587 TKYLHECIRQ
+587 AKYFRECVNQ
-597 CNGTTLAD
+597 CNKMTLSE
-605 LGDIFTSE
+605 LGDIFTNE
-613 YKKGKYDVTTLDKKQ
+613 YKKNKFDITALNTNQ
-628 LNALIKEDLL
+628 LIALIKDELL
-638 LFLVERWNAIE
+638 IYIVERWNAID

-661 PNITIGET
+661 QNITIGEA
-669 VCLKVYE
+669 VCIKVYE
-676 KIYSIFGDLRGTT
+676 KISSILGDLRGAS
-689 KDYILSRIAVVNS
+689 KDDLLKKIA
-702 ITENLHINKRHEP
+702 IINQIAEP
-715 VLKLYE
+715 MIVSGAFEPIVSLYN
-721 LITGQRTIANT
+721 LITGTRAMTNT
-732 NNSYYRQ
+732 SASPYNRQ
-739 PDKQVRL
+739 TAKQVRL
-746 LEECVNVDEIN
+746 LDECVNIDEIN
-757 VLARFIATAYKVTQG
+757 VLARFITTTYKVTQG

-777 DELEILRA
+777 DELEILRT
-785 KDETVTLSN
+785 KDESVILSN

-800 TCGYPL
+800 TYGYPL
-806 YRLASHLINYSQ
+806 YRLASHVIKYSL
-818 YDNDELMNIYQAHFL
+818 YDNDELMAVYRSHFL
-833 EQYNDA
+833 DQYNDA

-844 EELNTKLDDMLQFA
+844 EELKIKLGDMLQYA
-858 ISNKDDKMFNWL
+858 IQTKSDRMFNWL
-870 SNVSSKSNRI
+870 SDISSKDNRI
-880 KTILIPIISARPI
+880 KTILVPIISDRPI
-893 GEIQSLPTELMDL
+893 GEIQSLPKDLMDL
-906 AIDSVN
+906 AINSVDQN
-912 QDNIDSYKQY
+912 NIDSYRKY

-929 AAKGSI
+929 AVNGSMA
-935 QQKQSLVTL
+935 QKQFLAKL
-944 IVRMLD
+944 IVKMLND
-950 EKKEDIQ
+950 KDDIQ
-957 KIVSII
+957 KVVSII
-963 MSYKQL
+963 KSYKQL
-969 DKNQCDRIVSTLKCI
+969 TKTYCDLIESTLRCI
-984 VDGDDN
+984 LDDTS
-990 DLSIQLCNE
+990 DSSTIQLCND
-999 AIEHLYS
+999 AIEHLSS
-1006 LNKTSKRKRKS
+1006 LNRTSKQKRKS

>member
-22 TSTYADNLTNLIQQA
+22 TSIYANNLVDLIKSA
-37 PKEQVFTI
+37 PQGQVFNI

-56 SIIETSK
+56 SIIATAKEQLISSK
-63 KSLTC
+63 DL
-68 SEDVKVKFITY
+68 KVKFVTY

-93 LLRIQQELK
+93 LFEVQKELGFK
-102 QGQTEVM
+102 RTPLMEK
-109 QRFYQSESAETEPK
+109 FYQNSNQDVDVKNQISPLKVWLMVAISIIVLLV
-123 TYVSTNYLGIL
+123 VSLLNIEIEYKISIYSIFALLSVLIGIL
-134 CLALLALLIII
+134 TGCFNQLKVA
-145 NCLPIS
+145 IS
-151 FEMKVPIFT
+151 
-160 GLSLL
+160 
-165 GVLIT
+165 
-170 IFGGI
+170 
-175 FQKLKIQINKPIVF
+175 KPFMF

-194 EGCFRDMISK
+194 EQCFQEMMEE
-204 ALKKRN
+204 ALKPNIIQRAFQFITRN
-210 IVNNTYTKI
+210 PDCISHKKI
-219 VDYVEVGECS
+219 V
-229 ITNLDQLVLVIDN
+229 IVIDN
-242 IDRCSSSQAYNLLT
+242 IDRCNSEQSYNLLT
-256 DIKTFLCDEK
+256 DIKTFLCDER
-266 FNLVFVIPVD
+266 FNIVFVIPVD

-285 NFTHSENTDECARDK
+285 NTSHNNSTDECARDK

-337 SSATINI
+337 NSATINI

-368 NYDDVFAS
+368 NYDVAFAS
-376 KYEALI
+376 KYETLI
-382 CKILIIR
+382 CKMLIIR

-415 LNHELIRLLSDTRS
+415 LNHELIRLLSDIRS

-497 AIKRQLWDSEFKAYC
+497 TIKRQLWDSEFKAYC

-525 KEQNIRFAE
+525 KEQNIRLSE
-534 KFKPYIEELIPTFSK
+534 KIKPYIEKLIPTFSN
-549 PTQIVTYAKY
+549 PTQIVAYANY
-559 LQAQRLSFL
+559 LQTQQLPYL
-568 LEYVVS
+568 LGLIVS
-574 YLKTNNDKTNEIW
+574 YLKNNKEKTDDVW
-587 TKYLHECIRQ
+587 AKYFRECVNQ
-597 CNGTTLAD
+597 CNKMTLSE
-605 LGDIFTSE
+605 LGDIFTNE
-613 YKKGKYDVTTLDKKQ
+613 YKKNKFDITALNTNQ
-628 LNALIKEDLL
+628 LIALIKDDLL
-638 LFLVERWNAIE
+638 IYIVERWSAID

-661 PNITIGET
+661 QNITIGEA
-669 VCLKVYE
+669 VCIKVYE
-676 KIYSIFGDLRGTT
+676 KISSILGDLRGAS
-689 KDYILSRIAVVNS
+689 KDDLLKKIA
-702 ITENLHINKRHEP
+702 IINQIAEP
-715 VLKLYE
+715 MIVSGVFEPIVSLYN
-721 LITGQRTIANT
+721 LITGTRAMTNT
-732 NNSYYRQ
+732 SASPYNRQ
-739 PDKQVRL
+739 TAKQVRL
-746 LEECVNVDEIN
+746 LDECVNIDEIN
-757 VLARFIATAYKVTQG
+757 VLARFITTTYKVTQG

-777 DELEILRA
+777 DELEILRT
-785 KDETVTLSN
+785 KDESVILSN

-800 TCGYPL
+800 TYGYPL
-806 YRLASHLINYSQ
+806 YRLASHVIKYSL
-818 YDNDELMNIYQAHFL
+818 YDNDELMAVYRSHFL
-833 EQYNDA
+833 DQYNDA

-844 EELNTKLDDMLQFA
+844 EELKIKLGDMLQYA
-858 ISNKDDKMFNWL
+858 IQTMSDRMFNWL
-870 SNVSSKSNRI
+870 SDISSKDNRI
-880 KTILIPIISARPI
+880 KTILVPIISDRPI
-893 GEIQSLPTELMDL
+893 GEIQSLPKDLMDL
-906 AIDSVN
+906 AINSVDQN
-912 QDNIDSYKQY
+912 NIESYRKY

-929 AAKGSI
+929 ATSGSTA
-935 QQKQSLVTL
+935 QKQYLVKL
-944 IVRMLD
+944 IVKMLD
-950 EKKEDIQ
+950 EKDDIQ
-957 KIVSII
+957 KVILII
-963 MSYKQL
+963 KSYKQL
-969 DKNQCDRIVSTLKCI
+969 AKPYCDRIESTLRCI
-984 VDGDDN
+984 LDDTS
-990 DLSIQLCNE
+990 DSSTIQLCND
-999 AIEHLYS
+999 AIEHLSS
-1006 LNKTSKRKRKS
+1006 LNQTSKRKRKS